1 MIIFRQVTLDD
12 RDTIRAYTKSKGSRL
27 LNYSFEVL
35 FLWKEVCDFEIA
47 EKDGFLLIKTF
58 HHNQHYFL
66 FPLGEGNLK
75 QIILD
80 MQEYAKSRCAVF
92 QMFQI
97 LPEQKQELET
107 LFPGQFSFEPTR
119 DEFEYLFESE
129 RLMSLKGKALQP
141 KRNHINA
148 FEKEYRWSFEEITHS
163 NMVDALM
170 FSHQWDLEMD
180 VPLESPLNMEIQ
192 ASMIA
197 FEAFFCLGLDG
208 GILRANGEVVA
219 ISLGCPISD
228 DTYLVLFE
236 KADNKVRG
244 AYPMINREFAKHFCS
259 DYRYINR
266 AEDNGDEG
274 LRKAKLSYHPDI
286 LLEMY
291 RLSLVNKSN

>member
-1 MIIFRQVTLDD
+1 MIVFRPVTIDD
-12 RDTIRAYTKSKGSRL
+12 RDKIQRYTKGKGSRL

-35 FLWKEVCDFEIA
+35 FLWRDVCDFEIA

-58 HHNQHYFL
+58 HHNRHYFL

-80 MQEYAKSRCAVF
+80 LVDYARSRCASF

-97 LPEQKQELET
+97 LPEQKEKIET
-107 LFPGQFSFEPTR
+107 LFPGCFSFEPTR

-129 RLMSLKGKALQP
+129 KLISLQGKALQP

-148 FEKEYRWSFEEITHS
+148 FEKQYDWSFEEITLS

-170 FSHQWDLEMD
+170 FSHQWDMEMD
-180 VPLESPLNMEIQ
+180 VSLDSPLNMEIQ

-197 FEAFFCLGLDG
+197 FEAYFCLGLDG

-219 ISLGCPISD
+219 ISLGCPIAE

-244 AYPMINREFAKHFCS
+244 AYPMINREFARRFCS
-259 DYRYINR
+259 EFRYINR

-274 LRKAKLSYHPDI
+274 LRKAKLSYHPDVLQEVFRMTLI
-286 LLEMY
+286 
-291 RLSLVNKSN
+291 NKSN

>member
-1 MIIFRQVTLDD
+1 MMFFRPVTIDD
-12 RDTIRAYTKSKGSRL
+12 RDKIQNYSKGKGNRL

-35 FLWKEVCDFEIA
+35 FLWRDVCDFEIA

-58 HHNQHYFL
+58 HHNRHYFL

-80 MQEYAKSRCAVF
+80 MVDYARSRCATF

-97 LPEQKQELET
+97 LPEQKEKIES
-107 LFPGQFSFEPTR
+107 LFPGFFTFEPTR
-119 DEFEYLFESE
+119 DEFEYLFESKK
-129 RLMSLKGKALQP
+129 MISLQGKALQP

-148 FEKEYRWSFEEITHS
+148 FEKQYDWSFEEITLS

-180 VPLESPLNMEIQ
+180 MTLDSPLNMEIQ

-197 FEAFFCLGLDG
+197 FEAYFCLGLDG
-208 GILRANGEVVA
+208 GILRANGDVVA
-219 ISLGCPISD
+219 ISLGCPIAE

-236 KADNKVRG
+236 KADSKVRG
-244 AYPMINREFAKHFCS
+244 AYPMINREFARHFCLEF
-259 DYRYINR
+259 RYINR
-266 AEDNGDEG
+266 AEDNGDQG

-286 LLEMY
+286 LQEVFRMALID
-291 RLSLVNKSN
+291 KSN